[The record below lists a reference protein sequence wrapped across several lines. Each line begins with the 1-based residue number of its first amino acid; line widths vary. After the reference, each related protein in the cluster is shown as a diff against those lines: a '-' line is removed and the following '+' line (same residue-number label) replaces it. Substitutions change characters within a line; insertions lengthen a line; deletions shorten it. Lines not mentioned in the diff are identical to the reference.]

1 MITNN
6 SLSQY
11 FHDHFRVVIADTQAL
26 KEEVFKIRFQVYCEE
41 LGFEPVENFPDGM
54 EQDIYDSRS
63 IHCLLQH
70 KLSNVYAG
78 CVRIISCD
86 HNNPFAL
93 YPVEKV
99 CQGGLQLDAVHFNRS
114 QFAEVS
120 RLAVK
125 AEFRKR
131 VEGSQDTNKLLSFEE
146 AQFQHT
152 AHDKCTMP
160 VVALGLYLVS
170 TSIVKALELRF
181 LTLMEGRLARHLK
194 RCGLPSTKIGEF
206 VELRG
211 QRAPYLMDPSEIVQ
225 SLPIESLELFHS
237 IDTQINKSAYI
248 LNHKQIQQNRVQERV
263 FA

>member
-1 MITNN
+1 MMANH

-11 FHDHFRVVIADTQAL
+11 FHDHFRVVIADNQAL
-26 KEEVFKIRFQVYCEE
+26 KEEVFRIRFQVYCQE
-41 LGFEPVENFPDGM
+41 LGFEPVENFPDEM

-78 CVRIISCD
+78 CVRVISSD
-86 HNNPFAL
+86 VHNPFAL
-93 YPVEKV
+93 FPVEKV
-99 CQGGLQLDAVHFNRS
+99 CQGGLQLDSMEFDRS

-131 VEGSQDTNKLLSFEE
+131 VEDSQDTNKLLSFEE
-146 AQFQHT
+146 AQFQRS
-152 AHDKCTMP
+152 AQDKCKMP
-160 VVALGLYLVS
+160 VVALGLYLIS
-170 TSIVKALELRF
+170 TSMVETLDLRF
-181 LTLMEGRLARHLK
+181 FTLMEARLARHLK

-211 QRAPYLMDPSEIVQ
+211 QRAPYLMDPEDIIQ
-225 SLPIESLELFHS
+225 SLPIESRELFQTIHN
-237 IDTQINKSAYI
+237 QISKSDYI
-248 LNHKQIQQNRVQERV
+248 LNKRSQRIPALVS
-263 FA
+263 A